1 MDRRA
6 GWKET
11 LPADMAGIDQG
22 GGPRSRAEA
31 RSVIEVITAMAVVP
45 VGKGDLRPVPLL
57 VHLMSLMLPFH
68 VSGFA
73 CVHYAKDRQCF

>member
-6 GWKET
+6 GWNET

-57 VHLMSLMLPFH
+57 
-68 VSGFA
+68 
-73 CVHYAKDRQCF
+73 

>member
-57 VHLMSLMLPFH
+57 VAS
-68 VSGFA
+68 
-73 CVHYAKDRQCF
+73 R